1 MPTLWPTFLSQA
13 EAGLLLVWLWRILKT
28 PQIPLEQAKPID
40 GPAQEVKTSLRK
52 WLSPY

>member
-13 EAGLLLVWLWRILKT
+13 EAGLLLVWLWRIFKT